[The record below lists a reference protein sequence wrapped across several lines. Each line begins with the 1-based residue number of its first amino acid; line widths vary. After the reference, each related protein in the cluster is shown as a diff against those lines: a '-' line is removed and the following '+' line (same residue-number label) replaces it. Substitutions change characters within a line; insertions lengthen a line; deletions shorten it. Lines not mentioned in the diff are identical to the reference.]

1 MSGAHAPP
9 ASAMASGSSRIPGPM
24 LEVSVAR
31 GFLARLRGLH
41 GLSAAEPGRPRAL
54 VLWPC
59 RAVHTLGM
67 RVPIDVV
74 FLGPENRILRHVP
87 GLLPNR
93 WAFDRRARAVVELPA
108 GYCSDPSWSPAL
120 STALRDSKIMT

>member
-1 MSGAHAPP
+1 MSGPGIRP
-9 ASAMASGSSRIPGPM
+9 ASATARTSSEAPRPA
-24 LEVSVAR
+24 LEICVAR

-41 GLSAAEPGRPRAL
+41 GLSTADRDRPRAL

-87 GLLPNR
+87 GLSPNR
-93 WAFDRRARAVVELPA
+93 WAIDRRARAVVELPA
-108 GYCSDPSWSPAL
+108 GYCSDPSWSLIL